1 MRRMS
6 GQNIYLAAVLIGSGL
21 LIGYLFLFYGSD
33 PELAARGPRTLA
45 QIPFDGT
52 AAYKNLVALCDLGS
66 RRSGTEGMDKQQK
79 LITDHFEKLGGKVER
94 QEFRVRHPLDGSA
107 VTMTNLIVHW
117 HPERRERLL
126 VCAHYDTRPY
136 PDRDAK
142 NPRGLF
148 VGAND
153 GASGAALMMELG
165 RAMPA
170 MAGPIG
176 VDFVLFDGEEL
187 VYGDNDE
194 YFLGAKYFAQQYASQ
209 PPPYRYRAGVLL
221 DMVGDVSLRL
231 QYEPNSVRF
240 APADRARD
248 LGHGLPA
255 GRPRV
260 RAADDEPGRER
271 RPYPAQRNRRHSHL
285 RRDRLR
291 IPLLAHDRRRTL
303 SLFGLEPGKSRLGH
317 PGMAQGRRHRPGRP
331 IDSEN
336 GNKTRRHREEKLS
349 GGKFELQEFQV

>member
-1 MRRMS
+1 MRRIS
-6 GQNIYLAAVLIGSGL
+6 GQSVYLAAVLIGSGL
-21 LIGYLFLFYGSD
+21 LIGYIFLFYGSD
-33 PELAARGPRTLA
+33 RELAARGPRTLA

-66 RRSGTEGMDKQQK
+66 RRSGTEGMMKQQK
-79 LITDHFEKLGGKVER
+79 LITDHFERLGGKVER

-107 VTMTNLIVHW
+107 VAMTNLIVHW

-170 MAGPIG
+170 LAGPLG

-194 YFLGAKYFAQQYASQ
+194 YFLGAKHFAQQYASQ

-221 DMVGDVSLRL
+221 DMVGDASLRC

-240 APADRARD
+240 APQVVREIWDTARR
-248 LGHGLPA
+248 LGVHEFVPQTMNPG
-255 GRPRV
+255 V
-260 RAADDEPGRER
+260 NDD
-271 RPYPAQRNRRHSHL
+271 H
-285 RRDRLR
+285 
-291 IPLLAHDRRRTL
+291 IPLNEIAGIPTCDVIDFDYPYWHTTGDVPSRCSAL
-303 SLFGLEPGKSRLGH
+303 SLAKVGWVIQEWLKVALANRGANNS
-317 PGMAQGRRHRPGRP
+317 
-331 IDSEN
+331 
-336 GNKTRRHREEKLS
+336 GNRN
-349 GGKFELQEFQV
+349 

>member
-6 GQNIYLAAVLIGSGL
+6 GQNVYLAAVLIGSGL
-21 LIGYLFLFYGSD
+21 LMGYVFLFYGSD
-33 PELAARGPRTLA
+33 PELAARGPRGLA
-45 QIPFDGT
+45 QIPFDGA
-52 AAYKNLVALCDLGS
+52 AAYKNLLALCDLGS
-66 RRSGTEGMDKQQK
+66 RRSGTEGMSKQQK
-79 LITDHFEKLGGKVER
+79 LITEHFERLGAKVER

-107 VTMTNLIVHW
+107 VSMTNLIVHW

-165 RAMPA
+165 RSMPGL
-170 MAGPIG
+170 AGPLG

-194 YFLGAKYFAQQYASQ
+194 YFLGAKHFAQQYVAE

-221 DMVGDVSLRL
+221 DMVGDANLRCL
-231 QYEPNSVRF
+231 YEPNSVKF
-240 APADRARD
+240 APQVVREIWDTAHR
-248 LGHGLPA
+248 LGVREFVPQTMPTAVNDDHIPLNEIANIPTCDVIDFDYPYWHTTGDVPSRCSALSLAKVGWVIQEWLKGAVA
-255 GRPRV
+255 GR
-260 RAADDEPGRER
+260 
-271 RPYPAQRNRRHSHL
+271 
-285 RRDRLR
+285 
-291 IPLLAHDRRRTL
+291 T
-303 SLFGLEPGKSRLGH
+303 
-317 PGMAQGRRHRPGRP
+317 
-331 IDSEN
+331 
-336 GNKTRRHREEKLS
+336 TR
-349 GGKFELQEFQV
+349 